1 MHQQQQ
7 SPAARK
13 DDGGGP
19 GQLQQHHRGLPG
31 WHKAALQL
39 ISDAAGLI
47 PARLRERRGPLA
59 APQLVPL
66 QPARLRP

>member
-1 MHQQQQ
+1 
-7 SPAARK
+7 
-13 DDGGGP
+13 
-19 GQLQQHHRGLPG
+19 LPG